1 MAHKKL
7 YRDVEH
13 SSIGG
18 VASGLAEFFDMDITI
33 LRVLFVITAIFAGG
47 GVLLYLILW
56 IIVPPKPVNIAS
68 EADVVVDSAPTAQ
81 AENVKEVKYKD
92 NKTRGITGGLILI
105 VIGVIFL
112 VNIFTDFAFRDLWPI
127 LVITL
132 GVIIVV
138 SGFANKKS

>member
-18 VASGLAEFFDMDITI
+18 VSSGLAEFFDMDVTI
-33 LRVLFVITAIFAGG
+33 FRVLFVITAIFAGG
-47 GVLLYLILW
+47 GVALYIILW
-56 IIVPPKPVNIAS
+56 IIVPPKPVNIES
-68 EADVVVDSAPTAQ
+68 QPNIVVDTSNTTQ
-81 AENVKEVKYKD
+81 AEDIKD
-92 NKTRGITGGLILI
+92 ITRKDSNTRGITAGLILI
-105 VIGVIFL
+105 VLGVIFL
-112 VNIFTDFAFRDLWPI
+112 INIFTDFAFRDLWPV

-138 SGFANKKS
+138 SGFASKKS